1 MSTSLIQL
9 INSLTKE
16 LTDQGF
22 GNAKNEIIWY
32 LDFLKICNKKQIY
45 SDTIPINQTIQNA
58 LDIFYSKRITGMPFQ
73 YILGYGTFYGRD
85 FFINEHVLIPR
96 PETELFINKLQGCY
110 FQDVLEVGTGSGILA
125 ITLRLENL
133 AKQVLATDISPLALD
148 VANYNIQQFNVSNV
162 LLKKHDFLN
171 YTFDQ
176 KFDLII
182 SNPPYISLQE
192 YNQLPHHIIDYEPR
206 IALTD
211 NDKGLLFYYRF
222 ADQLPYLLQ
231 PNGMFLCEL
240 GSASILPDVKQIFIN
255 KGYQFNLLKDFNN
268 NDRIIQIQFS
278 SKD

>member
-1 MSTSLIQL
+1 MTTSLIQL

-22 GNAKNEIIWY
+22 ENAKNEIIWY
-32 LDFLKICNKKQIY
+32 LESLKICNRKQIY
-45 SDTIPINQTIQNA
+45 SDIIPINKTIQNA
-58 LDIFYSKRITGMPFQ
+58 LDIFYSKRITGVPFQ

-125 ITLRLENL
+125 ITLRLESL
-133 AKQVLATDISPLALD
+133 SKQVLATDISPLALD
-148 VANYNIQQFNVSNV
+148 VANYNIQRFNVSNI

-182 SNPPYISLQE
+182 SNPPYISLKE
-192 YNQLPHHIIDYEPR
+192 YNQLPRHIMDHEPR

-222 ADQLPYLLQ
+222 ADQLPFLLK

-240 GSASILPDVKQIFIN
+240 GSTAIVQDVKQIFLN
-255 KGYQFNLLKDFNN
+255 KGYQFNLVKDFNN